1 MSDDAAHPQRGVDVV
16 GVDHDTAVQEV
27 AKLAVER
34 PVRADRLELG
44 VVAAEQVPFE
54 PGMALEAD
62 GGPEGKVGDGVR
74 GVRGGGADV
83 GACPAGANTRAFP
96 PGTALTGFGSICYS
110 AKLETA
116 HDRVTSSYD
125 AAVTRCCAPAEP
137 ATVAIRPP
145 KSERIALRWIGYL
158 VSARQLPQGRGAEG
172 FPARS
177 ASFSVAG
184 RALST

>member
-16 GVDHDTAVQEV
+16 GVDHGTAVQEV

-62 GGPEGKVGDGVR
+62 GGPEGKVGDAVR

-83 GACPAGANTRAFP
+83 GACPAGANTRALP

-116 HDRVTSSYD
+116 HDRVTSSY
-125 AAVTRCCAPAEP
+125 
-137 ATVAIRPP
+137 
-145 KSERIALRWIGYL
+145 
-158 VSARQLPQGRGAEG
+158 
-172 FPARS
+172 
-177 ASFSVAG
+177 
-184 RALST
+184 